1 MKLRHELKRLS
12 YFFFWKVVFSQ
23 VASVEIFYFMSS
35 HVCGRLGVKFFF
47 LLRIC
52 LIFRSVDSYDD

>member
-1 MKLRHELKRLS
+1 MKLHHDLKRLS
-12 YFFFWKVVFSQ
+12 YFFSGRLYFLRLLPFKF
-23 VASVEIFYFMSS
+23 FYFMSS
-35 HVCGRLGVKFFF
+35 HVCGRLGVKVIF